1 MLRFLPSR
9 CGRVFGLAAIFGLG
23 SIALSHAQEL
33 APPSDPV
40 AKAAFDVL
48 DKHCARCHQV
58 GRLDP
63 TKTKDERP
71 RKDFGFVLQL
81 DKLAADPH
89 YIVPGNPNESRL
101 FKNLSKDGEMPY
113 DVRMEGASLPD
124 LSPAEANAV
133 AAWIQSLGVKTA
145 AACATRQFV
154 GHEDVIDLIAGDLRR
169 LSSARRKTTRYLT
182 LTHMKNACID
192 DAALNVYRMGA
203 IKLINSLSRSS
214 EVVRLEAVDPDQT
227 ILRINLDDLGW
238 EAKDWDTVLAQYP
251 YNTQPDKESIV
262 ILERSTGTKF
272 PYARADWF
280 AFKASRPGL
289 YEKLL
294 KLPTTFQALAKD
306 QGVDVEGDI
315 KRFAVARAGFQKS
328 GVSRNNRLIE
338 RHASRSGYFWT
349 SYDFAGNKTKQS
361 LFEFPLGPGG
371 DNGFNHDGGET
382 IFSLPNGFQAYYLS
396 TAKGD
401 ALSNGPTNIV
411 QDPTSKDLT
420 VTNGISCMGC
430 HDQGMRKAKDEVRSI
445 VVQGRTFPK
454 ETREAV
460 EALYPPTDKMDT
472 VIAGDASR
480 FADAMKRAGL
490 DPTLKLNGVEM
501 VTALSKR
508 YENDLDLTLAAAE
521 LGMSK
526 AEFAEA
532 SREADRKFR
541 TLVRRLEQ
549 GSIPRDQFETNF
561 AAFADNISDEE
572 IVNFGGG
579 AAQKPG
585 AKVGRGSSDIA
596 VTSDKD
602 VYKQNATA
610 IFTVVSSRDCFLT
623 LTDVD
628 EKGEGTVLFPNKF
641 AQDNRIKANAEVQ
654 LPPSGAPFQYRLKD
668 KGTETVTAVCSEKKG
683 EVDGIKQDFTRSAFT
698 SVSNYSATVARTRS
712 IAVEATA
719 TGQPAAS
726 GQPAAPGK
734 PAAPPAAAK
743 SPEAARELFRTAI
756 KVQVE

>member
-1 MLRFLPSR
+1 
-9 CGRVFGLAAIFGLG
+9 
-23 SIALSHAQEL
+23 
-33 APPSDPV
+33 
-40 AKAAFDVL
+40 
-48 DKHCARCHQV
+48 
-58 GRLDP
+58 
-63 TKTKDERP
+63 
-71 RKDFGFVLQL
+71 
-81 DKLAADPH
+81 
-89 YIVPGNPNESRL
+89 
-101 FKNLSKDGEMPY
+101 
-113 DVRMEGASLPD
+113 
-124 LSPAEANAV
+124 
-133 AAWIQSLGVKTA
+133 
-145 AACATRQFV
+145 
-154 GHEDVIDLIAGDLRR
+154 
-169 LSSARRKTTRYLT
+169 
-182 LTHMKNACID
+182 
-192 DAALNVYRMGA
+192 
-203 IKLINSLSRSS
+203 
-214 EVVRLEAVDPDQT
+214 
-227 ILRINLDDLGW
+227 
-238 EAKDWDTVLAQYP
+238 
-251 YNTQPDKESIV
+251 
-262 ILERSTGTKF
+262 
-272 PYARADWF
+272 
-280 AFKASRPGL
+280 
-289 YEKLL
+289 
-294 KLPTTFQALAKD
+294 
-306 QGVDVEGDI
+306 
-315 KRFAVARAGFQKS
+315 
-328 GVSRNNRLIE
+328 
-338 RHASRSGYFWT
+338 
-349 SYDFAGNKTKQS
+349 
-361 LFEFPLGPGG
+361 
-371 DNGFNHDGGET
+371 
-382 IFSLPNGFQAYYLS
+382 
-396 TAKGD
+396 
-401 ALSNGPTNIV
+401 
-411 QDPTSKDLT
+411 
-420 VTNGISCMGC
+420 
-430 HDQGMRKAKDEVRSI
+430 
-445 VVQGRTFPK
+445 
-454 ETREAV
+454 
-460 EALYPPTDKMDT
+460 MDT

-501 VTALSKR
+501 ITALSKR

-585 AKVGRGSSDIA
+585 AKVARGNSDIA

-602 VYKQNATA
+602 VYKQNETA
-610 IFTVVSSRDCFLT
+610 IFTIVSSRDCFLT

-712 IAVEATA
+712 IAVEAATSGQPA
-719 TGQPAAS
+719 ASAQPTGQPAAS

-734 PAAPPAAAK
+734 PAAAPPAAK

>member
-338 RHASRSGYFWT
+338 RHASRNGYFWA
-349 SYDFAGNKTKQS
+349 SYDFGGNKANQN
-361 LFEFPLGPGG
+361 LFEHPLGPGG
-371 DNGFNHDGGET
+371 TDGFAHDGGEA
-382 IFSLPNGFQAYYLS
+382 IFSLPNGFQAYYLNN
-396 TAKGD
+396 AKGE
-401 ALSNGPTNIV
+401 ALSQGPTNIV

-430 HDQGMRKAKDEVRSI
+430 HDQGMRKAKDDILPTIERNRAVSR
-445 VVQGRTFPK
+445 
-454 ETREAV
+454 ETRETV
-460 EALYPPTDKMDT
+460 KALYPTTQRMDEI
-472 VIAGDASR
+472 IAGDARR
-480 FADAMKRAGL
+480 FAEALARAGI

-501 VTALSKR
+501 ITALAKH
-508 YENDLDLTLAAAE
+508 YENDLGLALAAAE
-521 LGMSK
+521 LGMTPD
-526 AEFAEA
+526 EFNDSA
-532 SREADRKFR
+532 RDADRKF
-541 TLVRRLEQ
+541 LVLIRRIQ
-549 GSIPRDQFETNF
+549 RASIPRDQFETQF
-561 AAFADNISDEE
+561 APLAE
-572 IVNFGGG
+572 
-579 AAQKPG
+579 
-585 AKVGRGSSDIA
+585 DIA
-596 VTSDKD
+596 
-602 VYKQNATA
+602 
-610 IFTVVSSRDCFLT
+610 
-623 LTDVD
+623 D
-628 EKGEGTVLFPNKF
+628 EKTVKL
-641 AQDNRIKANAEVQ
+641 EV
-654 LPPSGAPFQYRLKD
+654 K
-668 KGTETVTAVCSEKKG
+668 
-683 EVDGIKQDFTRSAFT
+683 
-698 SVSNYSATVARTRS
+698 
-712 IAVEATA
+712 
-719 TGQPAAS
+719 
-726 GQPAAPGK
+726 
-734 PAAPPAAAK
+734 
-743 SPEAARELFRTAI
+743 
-756 KVQVE
+756 